1 MPLKLTRRV
10 YEIAALIVAALILV
24 VMAWR
29 LSHAHGLNVEGQPL
43 FGDFIAFWSAG
54 RLALE
59 GHADLVHNVS
69 ALHAQHLVAVP
80 GLPVVAPWNSPPTF
94 LLISAGLA
102 LLPYPAA
109 ACVFLLISGALYF
122 YAARKI
128 LPDTRALLFAAT
140 LPSAIYH
147 LGSVQT
153 GLLIAGVSALALYWL
168 DRKPMRAGALVGL
181 LAIKP
186 HLAILWPLLLLLS
199 GRWRAFAAAS
209 VATLSFAL
217 IAGLVFGFESYPRFL
232 DNLAR
237 AQTLISEH
245 RVPTET
251 FASFYG
257 NLLSMG
263 ASHSVALAVHALSAL
278 AAVAVAGWIFLRRDA
293 REAQGA
299 TLCAATMLISPY
311 LFFYDATLL
320 AAGAALLGLPRDR
333 YETFAFVVAWS
344 AGLSVASGAIVA
356 LPLCPIA
363 AWIVLIAAFR
373 RARAAMNP
381 TRTG

>member
-1 MPLKLTRRV
+1 MPFRLTRRT
-10 YEIAALIVAALILV
+10 YEIAALIVAALILI

-29 LSHAHGLNVEGQPL
+29 LSHAQGLNVEGQPL

-59 GHADLVHNVS
+59 GDAALVHDVT
-69 ALHAQHLVAVP
+69 ALHAQHLLAVP

-94 LLISAGLA
+94 LLISAVLA

-109 ACVFLLISGALYF
+109 ACAFLLGSGALYF
-122 YAARKI
+122 YAARKV
-128 LPDTRALLFAAT
+128 LPDARALLFAAT
-140 LPSAIYH
+140 LPAAIYH

-153 GLLIAGVSALALYWL
+153 GLLIAGVSALSLAWL
-168 DRKPMRAGALVGL
+168 DRRPLAAGALVGL

-199 GRWRAFAAAS
+199 GRWRAFAAAG
-209 VATLSFAL
+209 VATISFAL
-217 IAGLVFGFESYPRFL
+217 IAGLVFGFDAYLRFL
-232 DNLAR
+232 DNLAH

-251 FASFYG
+251 FASLYG

-263 ASHSVALAVHALSAL
+263 APHALALAIHAVSA
-278 AAVAVAGWIFLRRDA
+278 AGAVAIAGWIFLRRDA

-299 TLCAATMLISPY
+299 ALCAATMLISPY

-320 AAGAALLGLPRDR
+320 AVGAAMFGVPRDR
-333 YETFAFVVAWS
+333 FETLAAVAAWG
-344 AGLSVASGAIVA
+344 AGLSVASGAIIA
-356 LPLCPIA
+356 LPLCPLA
-363 AWIVLIAAFR
+363 AWIVLIAALK
-373 RARAAMNP
+373 RALKSPQPVLA
-381 TRTG
+381 